1 MYILC
6 FMICLDFR
14 LLQLSYFCLK
24 NMRTCLNTLY
34 KRSTSRKLYKN
45 QSRAGLFFAATVSV
59 CFEAKGA
66 RDGNLILCLY
76 IYIYV
81 LNCPKNCLKIRVY
94 IHAIARAYIVS
105 VIGSLCVRHTITIK
119 ITKIACIELS
129 EMESYHVRTA

>member
-1 MYILC
+1 M
-6 FMICLDFR
+6 
-14 LLQLSYFCLK
+14 
-24 NMRTCLNTLY
+24 
-34 KRSTSRKLYKN
+34 
-45 QSRAGLFFAATVSV
+45 

-76 IYIYV
+76 IYIYA

-105 VIGSLCVRHTITIK
+105 VIGSLCVRYMITIK

-129 EMESYHVRTA
+129 EMESYHVRIA